1 MFLFD
6 DIKESDIS
14 DAVLDSIKGFDS
26 QVQSLSDLLSFGLND
41 QKYSAFYQVTDLI
54 STGISGICIA
64 IAVVMAYFAIVK
76 EGISLRGDWKKVV
89 TILLR
94 LSISKG
100 LIDASTQFI
109 TWIYSFP
116 AAITQKVIE
125 VTTNK
130 GSGLLEQIFNP
141 QDILNGLGITKDSG
155 DISKFV
161 ALQYANTILLE
172 HINTSYSLTNIQ
184 KDFWLSIDCYKIDSQ
199 FILNKLLEMKK
210 DNSLEKNFSDY
221 IIARLDD
228 VIEKLN
234 EDDMYQ
240 CEIRLLLYNSDL
252 NDLFDEDFAVTKE
265 LNENFYTSYIPQEKI
280 STRKIFERSIYPN
293 TNMDIIH
300 SINVEQL
307 SKMIGAD
314 CNV

>member
-161 ALQYANTILLE
+161 ALQYAKFMGFAFYLLSIIIFIIAVARILKIYTLLSFGAIAFAKIPLYGFSACKDYLKELCALGLQGGIIAASVCFFELSNVALKDICNTGTWGTLGTIIVLAISMILLIFKSE
-172 HINTSYSLTNIQ
+172 EL
-184 KDFWLSIDCYKIDSQ
+184 
-199 FILNKLLEMKK
+199 
-210 DNSLEKNFSDY
+210 
-221 IIARLDD
+221 ARK
-228 VIEKLN
+228 VI
-234 EDDMYQ
+234 
-240 CEIRLLLYNSDL
+240 
-252 NDLFDEDFAVTKE
+252 
-265 LNENFYTSYIPQEKI
+265 
-280 STRKIFERSIYPN
+280 
-293 TNMDIIH
+293 
-300 SINVEQL
+300 
-307 SKMIGAD
+307 
-314 CNV
+314 